1 MKKNKQDI
9 LAGSRENW
17 HKNGAQI
24 RVKIQERRRYLVLG
38 QLLSRRAMP
47 AAAAATPHYPRAA
60 RKMMYPT
67 HYYIF
72 VVAE

>member
-38 QLLSRRAMP
+38 
-47 AAAAATPHYPRAA
+47 
-60 RKMMYPT
+60 
-67 HYYIF
+67 
-72 VVAE
+72 